1 VRAFG
6 HMHGGGRE
14 GNLQLVY
21 TGARA
26 THISSPRPWDLKPA
40 SMSAWPRFFIMP
52 VGSPVCAA
60 ADRSV
65 GAGVDPARA
74 RILLV
79 SSLATCTPCLSS
91 RPIRGIQGSGTC
103 SDGTHWHTK
112 AERNRINPLA
122 PVYGLNETTFFTCLY
137 RPDRGN

>member
-6 HMHGGGRE
+6 HMHGGGRA
-14 GNLQLVY
+14 GNLQLGY

-79 SSLATCTPCLSS
+79 SSLAPFFASDPWDPRERHVQRRHALAHQSREEPNQSS
-91 RPIRGIQGSGTC
+91 SSCIRSERSYFFHEPLPSGQG
-103 SDGTHWHTK
+103 
-112 AERNRINPLA
+112 
-122 PVYGLNETTFFTCLY
+122 
-137 RPDRGN
+137 